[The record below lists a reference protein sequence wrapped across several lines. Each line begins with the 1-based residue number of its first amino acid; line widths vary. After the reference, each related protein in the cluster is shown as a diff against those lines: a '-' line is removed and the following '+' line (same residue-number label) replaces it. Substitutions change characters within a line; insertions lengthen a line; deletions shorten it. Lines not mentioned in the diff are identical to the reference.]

1 MERTHRTTA
10 SSEDQLRVE
19 RLHPARFHAARSQ
32 AVQLVEQPQLRGPL
46 EALQALAISVC
57 REPVDVVGDETTL
70 IDQHVHSRIRTF
82 AAERLERRT
91 RVAVAR
97 ALRKTEPQLK
107 QAVDEAARVGR
118 GLRAGVR
125 AGAAAYRASARKK
138 K

>member
-1 MERTHRTTA
+1 MTTLERQW
-10 SSEDQLRVE
+10 S
-19 RLHPARFHAARSQ
+19 
-32 AVQLVEQPQLRGPL
+32 AVQKQLKELGKQAQSARG
-46 EALQALAISVC
+46 LA
-57 REPVDVVGDETTL
+57 RK
-70 IDQHVHSRIRTF
+70 RMK
-82 AAERLERRT
+82 RLERRT

-125 AGAAAYRASARKK
+125 AGAAAYRSSARKK

>member
-1 MERTHRTTA
+1 MK
-10 SSEDQLRVE
+10 
-19 RLHPARFHAARSQ
+19 
-32 AVQLVEQPQLRGPL
+32 
-46 EALQALAISVC
+46 
-57 REPVDVVGDETTL
+57 
-70 IDQHVHSRIRTF
+70 
-82 AAERLERRT
+82 RLERRT